1 VVHVRP
7 FARKG
12 YRVIM
17 EELGDAGVSSKSE
30 GGIDIHKRILI
41 SRRTLRARI
50 PESILKV
57 SDEMA

>member
-1 VVHVRP
+1 
-7 FARKG
+7 
-12 YRVIM
+12 M

-50 PESILKV
+50 PESVLKV